1 MVITKNEGN
10 PQFKLVRSSSIDYDD
25 IESQHHAANLQRPIN
40 RTTLLE
46 QLQEDESAPLVF
58 TVHK

>member
-1 MVITKNEGN
+1 MITKNDGN
-10 PQFKLVRSSSIDYDD
+10 SHFKLVRSSSIDYED
-25 IESQHHAANLQRPIN
+25 IESQPHATIQRPIN

>member
-1 MVITKNEGN
+1 M
-10 PQFKLVRSSSIDYDD
+10 RSSSIDYDD